1 MATEFFQTL
10 QAVAPSATA
19 HGAGKKDW
27 ASKLPQE
34 PLSSRTQT
42 MINNDSSAMKNGNGC
57 YDNLPPT
64 GKDVRVRHEGRDRTA
79 YRDSDGN
86 WRDFYTGNVLRGEVE
101 IVDGQ

>member
-1 MATEFFQTL
+1 
-10 QAVAPSATA
+10 
-19 HGAGKKDW
+19 
-27 ASKLPQE
+27 
-34 PLSSRTQT
+34 
-42 MINNDSSAMKNGNGC
+42 MKNGNGC

-101 IVDGQ
+101 IIDGQ